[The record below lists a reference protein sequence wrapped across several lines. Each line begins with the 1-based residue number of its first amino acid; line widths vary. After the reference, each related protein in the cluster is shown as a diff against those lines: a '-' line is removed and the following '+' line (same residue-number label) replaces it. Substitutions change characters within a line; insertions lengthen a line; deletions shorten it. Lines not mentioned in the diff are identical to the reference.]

1 MIVEPVSQTA
11 MLTAAARA
19 AERGRTHPLF
29 DDPFAEL
36 LAGRQG
42 HDLLMRVGLDVAVP
56 SIAIR
61 TRYFDDVVRA
71 ARTARGVTQ
80 FVLLGAGL
88 DTRAYR
94 MHLPSSGWYEV
105 DWPPVL
111 AYKRGLLEQTG
122 ARPTV
127 GLRHVAMDVLDDAL
141 FPELAAT
148 GLDWRRPILWVAEG
162 LFAFL
167 EQHSVEKLLVAIARH
182 SCAGSEILFD
192 VPNAA
197 CGRGEGDIATAA
209 EVLRSCGFR
218 FATDAPMSLAQR
230 LGFRTMMVHERH
242 PLVHHERRGGP
253 PMETLPTGQW
263 ATYYVHGVLPTNRIG
278 QKATL

>member
-1 MIVEPVSQTA
+1 MILDPVSQTA

-19 AERGRTHPLF
+19 AESGRAHPLF

-42 HDLLMRVGLDVAVP
+42 HDLLMQVGVDVAVP

-105 DWPPVL
+105 DRPPVL
-111 AYKRGLLEQTG
+111 AYKRGLLERTG
-122 ARPTV
+122 AHPTV
-127 GLRHVAMDVLDDAL
+127 ALRQIDMDVLDDAL

-167 EQHSVEKLLVAIARH
+167 EEHSVEKLVAAIARH

-197 CGRGEGDIATAA
+197 CGRGEGDIAAAA
-209 EVLRSCGFR
+209 EVLRSHGFR

-242 PLVHHERRGGP
+242 PLVHHERQGGQ
-253 PMETLPTGQW
+253 PMETLPNGQW
-263 ATYYVHGVLPTNRIG
+263 AVYYVHGVLATTQNG
-278 QKATL
+278 QKETL